1 MRVSST
7 ASPKRSGSPAKPG
20 ASTSIAQ
27 GMATSTASTKAS
39 STASSTACTSA
50 AKSSAALRPS
60 ASRLPANSGTKATVR
75 APSPVSRRKKFGS
88 LKATQN
94 ASATGPAPRIAAS
107 RMSRTKP
114 VTRLTRVKPPP
125 VAMARVRDM
134 RRKPVDTDTECTRAE
149 GRRGHGLPRRSPV
162 ADDRGGNAAP
172 SRRLAGFGGP
182 ERRHQRPAY
191 VLELALAVDL
201 QAEHVLQV
209 EHVDEALA
217 IGRDRRRV
225 DLQIGRAHV

>member
-1 MRVSST
+1 M
-7 ASPKRSGSPAKPG
+7 
-20 ASTSIAQ
+20 
-27 GMATSTASTKAS
+27 
-39 STASSTACTSA
+39 
-50 AKSSAALRPS
+50 
-60 ASRLPANSGTKATVR
+60 
-75 APSPVSRRKKFGS
+75 
-88 LKATQN
+88 
-94 ASATGPAPRIAAS
+94 IAAI
-107 RMSRTKP
+107 RRSRTKP
-114 VTRLTRVKPPP
+114 GTRLTRVKPPT

-201 QAEHVLQV
+201 QAAHVLQV
-209 EHVDEALA
+209 EHVDDAPA
-217 IGRDRRRV
+217 KIGR
-225 DLQIGRAHV
+225 QHVCNP